1 MPKAGKTSPSARGTG
16 SASFRPSG
24 LLASSPLV
32 AAKPFYEACL
42 RRRPGR
48 HRYRG
53 RQDPGS
59 LGVQRLD
66 RRTLCRRGCL
76 DTAGGDVAVE
86 SPAVLAFDGEKVAIA
101 TERFTRQLCQLIPSN
116 SPDRTSQSPALP

>member
-48 HRYRG
+48 HRYHGHFDMAAYERYLSG
-53 RQDPGS
+53 EMTDFELSQERIDQA
-59 LGVQRLD
+59 LTHL
-66 RRTLCRRGCL
+66 
-76 DTAGGDVAVE
+76 
-86 SPAVLAFDGEKVAIA
+86 PAV
-101 TERFTRQLCQLIPSN
+101 P
-116 SPDRTSQSPALP
+116 